1 VTPATRLE
9 TERLV
14 LREPAA
20 DDAPALL
27 AYHRRNDERL
37 ARWDPRRG
45 DRLEDHSA
53 WIAARIAA
61 SRAGHGRSWLAFDR
75 AVPNALAGEVQLDSI
90 TPAPQH
96 TAMLAYSVDAEY
108 EGKGYAREAVA
119 AVVAYAFGSL
129 GLQSLTATYDPAN
142 ERSGALLRRLGFAE
156 LGRTQAIPGF
166 ERLMRAQVLMQLLRA
181 TAPA

>member
-1 VTPATRLE
+1 MTSATQLE

-14 LREPAA
+14 LREPVA

-45 DRLEDHSA
+45 DRLEHHAA
-53 WIAARIAA
+53 WIATRTAA

-75 AVPNALAGEVQLDSI
+75 AAKNALAGEVHFDSI
-90 TPAPQH
+90 TAAPQH
-96 TAMLAYSVDAEY
+96 TAMLAYSVDADY
-108 EGKGYAREAVA
+108 EGKGYAREAVS
-119 AVVAYAFGSL
+119 AVIAYAFGSL
-129 GLQSLTATYDPAN
+129 GLHSLTATYDPAN
-142 ERSGALLRRLGFAE
+142 ERSGALLRRVGFAE

-166 ERLMRAQVLMQLLRA
+166 ERLMRAQVLMQLLRT